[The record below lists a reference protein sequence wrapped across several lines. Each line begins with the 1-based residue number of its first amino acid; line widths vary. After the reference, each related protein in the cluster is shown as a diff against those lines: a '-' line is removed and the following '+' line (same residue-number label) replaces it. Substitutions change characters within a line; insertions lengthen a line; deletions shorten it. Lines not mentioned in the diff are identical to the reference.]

1 MALLVYADTDGV
13 ERSVTVGAEPVTVGR
28 ATECAI
34 RSSDPRVS
42 RNHARFFLDAAS
54 GALHVEDLG
63 SSNGVY
69 VGQNKVQ
76 HSAVQ
81 ANEIVL
87 IGSLTFRLV
96 SQAAMPPPAYQN
108 VEWAQPATQPSS
120 AAYQPPAP
128 QQQAWGQQPPQPPW
142 GAPTGAMVPAPA
154 MPPPHAAPPAMPPP
168 QQPWGV
174 PAAPPQEP
182 TAWSQPPPPP
192 PVSDAPPSIDVSGAI
207 DEERKARVAAEEE
220 RDAYGARMAELHG
233 ELRTLKASLAETQQ
247 ALSAAQRNQ
256 GAAAPH
262 PQAQHQIQEA
272 LAANTAL
279 QQQLAAAHHA
289 HEATKAELAKA
300 RIPAGDGP
308 LQQRIAE
315 LTADKD
321 SLTDELEGTKVRLS
335 EAEDQAKSAEARFR
349 SADEELTV
357 ARQDLAAA
365 EERIVSEIA
374 AHEQRSAAELTS
386 RVEELE
392 VTRADLIKA
401 EERIVELTRKLSELE
416 EKLGRF

>member
-42 RNHARFFLDAAS
+42 RNHARFFLDAVS
-54 GALHVEDLG
+54 GILHVEDLG

-120 AAYQPPAP
+120 AAYQPP
-128 QQQAWGQQPPQPPW
+128 QQQWQQPPQPPW
-142 GAPTGAMVPAPA
+142 GAPTGAPAPA

-168 QQPWGV
+168 QQQPWAV
-174 PAAPPQEP
+174 PPAPPQEP
-182 TAWSQPPPPP
+182 TAWSQPPQPP

-207 DEERKARVAAEEE
+207 EEERKARLAAEEE

-233 ELRTLKASLAETQQ
+233 ELRTLRTSLAETQQ
-247 ALSAAQRNQ
+247 ALSAAQR
-256 GAAAPH
+256 AAGGPN
-262 PQAQHQIQEA
+262 PQAQQQIQEA

-279 QQQLAAAHHA
+279 QQQLAAAQQA

-401 EERIVELTRKLSELE
+401 EERIVELTKKVSELE
-416 EKLGRF
+416 ERLGRF